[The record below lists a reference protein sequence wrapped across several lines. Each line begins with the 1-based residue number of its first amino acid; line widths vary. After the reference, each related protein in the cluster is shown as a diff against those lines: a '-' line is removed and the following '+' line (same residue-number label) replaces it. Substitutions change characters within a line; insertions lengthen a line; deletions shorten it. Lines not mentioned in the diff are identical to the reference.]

1 MNAFWRR
8 LTRYP
13 VISVTVIVGIVGVSL
28 ALTGAE
34 PAARWTVSIFAL
46 VIAGIESVTM
56 VRSLLRGSFGID
68 VLAVTAIIATV
79 LVGEYWA
86 SLIIVLMFSGGEAL
100 EDYAAGRAKRE
111 LTALLDRSPQFAHR
125 QRGNDTADVPVGELD
140 VDDTVI
146 VKPGELVPVDGALLS
161 EAATLDESSLTGESL
176 PVERAR
182 DDILISGSVNGA
194 LAL

>member
-1 MNAFWRR
+1 MNALWAR

-13 VISVTVIVGIVGVSL
+13 IITVTVVIGIVGISF
-28 ALTGAE
+28 ALSGGE
-34 PAARWTVSIFAL
+34 VVARWTISIFAL
-46 VIAGIESVTM
+46 LIAAVESVGM

-111 LTALLDRSPQFAHR
+111 LTALLD
-125 QRGNDTADVPVGELD
+125 
-140 VDDTVI
+140 
-146 VKPGELVPVDGALLS
+146 LS
-161 EAATLDESSLTGESL
+161 
-176 PVERAR
+176 
-182 DDILISGSVNGA
+182 LIHI
-194 LAL
+194 